1 MMRRLVE
8 GMSRLRALVRQR
20 AMDRDF
26 DEELA
31 AHIDLLAE
39 RNERRG
45 LSPIEARR
53 QAILQIGGV
62 RPTRDLHREARG
74 LPRLESILQA
84 FSHAGRSWRHA
95 PTVAVLAAAALGV
108 GIGSATAIYTVVN
121 AVLLKPLP
129 YRDGAQWIAL
139 FEADAT
145 DGARLGRLTSQHA
158 QKYQD
163 RVTAFDAFG
172 WYREAGKNLMFGDQP
187 DAVSGAMV
195 TLSLVPHLG
204 VDPVIGHWFRDE
216 AGAVISTSLWRRL
229 GSDPGVIGKGL
240 TLDGR
245 RYTITGVMPESFHL
259 PVAGVTSSGLRTD
272 VWMALN
278 PNERAGAAYVAYAR
292 RRPGIPL
299 AAAEADVNRVALQIA
314 AEDPPDGTQ
323 RVPRLFDLRE
333 TVIRD
338 IRPTLLLLFAA
349 SGLLL
354 LIACAT
360 AAWLLLSQ
368 SVTRARETATRVA
381 LGANRAQLAVQYLAE
396 GLLIAMIGAAFGVVL
411 SVVLT
416 PRIVSMAA
424 GYLPRADEIAVDWA
438 VLLFALL
445 SAVIAT
451 LLSSIAPLRYA
462 TRTMPA
468 DVLNEGLRATASSRT
483 RRVSHGLVVAEIAFA
498 FALLASSAVMIEHL
512 RSLSRTS
519 LGFDPDNV
527 VTFSAGLPGAIAN
540 DASRRIPVQ
549 RRFMDSLAT
558 IPGVD
563 AVGFSNQLPLKGCCW
578 RTSIY
583 AEDHPLN
590 HSANDRNNLMAVS
603 EGYFRAM
610 RIQLRSGRFFS
621 AGDALTNTSAIP
633 VVVSQAAATRYWATQ
648 DPLGTYGRL
657 DEPDGPRF
665 HVIGIAADVRN
676 DALNNPTVPE
686 IYMPAY
692 ATRVEGMRFVVR
704 SERPIESLLPDIR
717 RAIRTVDP
725 ELPMVDVATMRD
737 VIGRTVTLERVA
749 SRVTAFFAASAL
761 LMALLGVYGV
771 VAYSIRQ
778 RRVEIG
784 MRMALGATS
793 RGVLALVVGSGLKMA
808 AYGVLAGAAAAF
820 GGATYLGR
828 AFDIGEIGPVPFLY
842 STAIVVAVACAA
854 SFIPAWRAT
863 MMSPIAAIR
872 NGP

>member
-1 MMRRLVE
+1 MMRRLAE
-8 GMSRLRALVRQR
+8 GMSRLRTLFRQR
-20 AMDRDF
+20 SLDRDF

-31 AHIDLLAE
+31 THIELLAE
-39 RNERRG
+39 RYARRG

-53 QAILQIGGV
+53 QAILKIGGV
-62 RPTRDLHREARG
+62 RPTQDLHREARG
-74 LPRLESILQA
+74 LPSLESILQA
-84 FSHAGRSWRHA
+84 LSHAGRSWRNA
-95 PTVAVLAAAALGV
+95 PMVAVLAAAALGV

-145 DGARLGRLTSQHA
+145 DPARAGRLTSQHA

-163 RVTAFDAFG
+163 GTSAFDAFG

-187 DAVSGAMV
+187 DAVSGAMI

-204 VDPVIGHWFRDE
+204 VEPTIGRWFRDE
-216 AGAVISTSLWRRL
+216 AEVVISTALWRRL
-229 GSDPGVIGKGL
+229 GSEPGIIGKGL

-245 RYTITGVMPESFHL
+245 SYTLTGVMPEWFHF
-259 PVAGVTSSGLRTD
+259 PVAGMTSNGLRTD
-272 VWMALN
+272 LWVALS
-278 PNERAGAAYVAYAR
+278 PQERAGAAYVAYGR
-292 RRPGIPL
+292 RRPGMTL
-299 AAAEADVNRVALQIA
+299 AAAEADVNRVALQIT
-314 AEDPPDGTQ
+314 AEDPPDRTR

-360 AAWLLLSQ
+360 TAWLLLSQ
-368 SVTRARETATRVA
+368 SVARARETATRVA
-381 LGANRAQLAVQYLAE
+381 LGASRMQLAVQYLGE
-396 GLLIAMIGAAFGVVL
+396 GLLIASIGAVLGVVL

-416 PRIVSMAA
+416 PTIVSMAA
-424 GYLPRADEIAVDWA
+424 DYLPRADEIVVDWA

-462 TRTMPA
+462 TRTAPA
-468 DVLNEGLRATASSRT
+468 DVLNEGLRATADSRS
-483 RRVSHGLVVAEIAFA
+483 RRASHGLVVVEIAFA
-498 FALLASSAVMIEHL
+498 FALLAGSAVMIEHL
-512 RSLSRTS
+512 SNLSRTS

-540 DASRRIPVQ
+540 DASRRIPLQ
-549 RRFMDSLAT
+549 RRFMDALAT

-583 AEDHPLN
+583 PEDHPLS
-590 HSANDRNNLMAVS
+590 HSANDRNSLMAVS
-603 EGYFRAM
+603 DGYFRAM
-610 RIQLRSGRFFS
+610 GIRLRSGRFFS
-621 AGDALTNTSAIP
+621 AGDALTNTAAIP
-633 VVVSQAAATRYWATQ
+633 VVVSQAAATRYWGTQ
-648 DPLGTYGRL
+648 DPIGTYVRL
-657 DEPDGPRF
+657 AEPAVLRF
-665 HVIGIAADVRN
+665 HVIGIAADVTN
-676 DALNNPTVPE
+676 DALGNPTVPE
-686 IYMPAY
+686 IYVPAY
-692 ATRVEGMRFVVR
+692 ATRIESMRFVVR
-704 SERPIESLLPDIR
+704 SGRPLESLLPDVR
-717 RAIRTVDP
+717 GAIRTVDP
-725 ELPMVDVATMRD
+725 ELPIVNVATMRD
-737 VIGRTVTLERVA
+737 VIGRTITLERAA

-761 LMALLGVYGV
+761 LMALLGLYGV
-771 VAYSIRQ
+771 IAFSIRQ
-778 RRVEIG
+778 RTVEIG
-784 MRMALGATS
+784 MRIALGATS
-793 RGVLALVVGSGLKMA
+793 CGVLALVVGSGLRLA
-808 AYGVLAGAAAAF
+808 AYGILAGGVAAF
-820 GGATYLGR
+820 GGASYLGR
-828 AFDIGEIGPVPFLY
+828 VFDIGDVGPSPFLY
-842 STAIVVAVACAA
+842 STAIVFAVACAA
-854 SFIPAWRAT
+854 SFIPAWRAM